1 MNQSHWFRFGMI
13 LGTIICWGLA
23 SSSFAKTLELATKSD
38 PKTIIPW
45 KQQPGEDHYLRNLVT
60 PPLVA
65 LSPQWKWVCFIC
77 AELPTAE
84 KDTLTI
90 EEAKN
95 GRQRLIT
102 EWEIPKQFSW
112 ANGRPVTGYDVQYTV
127 SKIKKGMS
135 DHIARRSYPI
145 EAIEVDRSNPRK
157 FKVIFQQVR
166 SDFAQFLAISLLP
179 SYLKQLNTKAEE
191 TLKAGQKASLIDE
204 NNFDPKEDYFY
215 YGPYRVTNIQGRK
228 VEFER
233 NPGFPKSAGNIDKII
248 AYNVDSAGDALYQVQ
263 RGNIQMVHEGLLSAN
278 ELFAW
283 QNKLEKE
290 QGLKDKFRL
299 IKSEQLVLEQLLINT
314 RNPMMSDTSVRQA
327 LLYAIDRDR
336 LNEQVFHAFAFKADH
351 LLNKRDAL
359 FSTAIRTYDYNPKKA
374 EKLLSEAGWDLEG
387 SQKVRSK
394 DGQKLSITISTT
406 DDPIR
411 RAMAEGIRRDWE
423 KVGAEVKVDTQSTD
437 TFFSQ
442 TLPKVKFRDMAL
454 LAQVQAPG
462 APYWTVFHAKEIPTQ
477 SNDYHGGNIVG
488 WYKNEVNETLD
499 KMSVALD
506 DQELKKLTANLMKHY
521 VLDLPSLPLF
531 FTPTGAVILK
541 DMKNFVIPGHTYS
554 SSLYAR
560 DWQIP

>member
-1 MNQSHWFRFGMI
+1 MNKARWNRFGVI
-13 LGTIICWGLA
+13 LGTIICLGLA
-23 SSSFAKTLELATKSD
+23 SSSLAKTLELATKSD

-45 KQQPGEDHYLRNLVT
+45 TQHPGEDHYLRHLVA

-77 AELPTAE
+77 SELPTEE

-90 EEAKN
+90 EEAKK
-95 GRQRLIT
+95 GRQRLVT

-112 ANGRPVTGYDVQYTV
+112 ANGRPVTGYDVQYTIG
-127 SKIKKGMS
+127 KIKKS
-135 DHIARRSYPI
+135 IDDRIARRSYPI
-145 EAIEVDRSNPRK
+145 EAVEVDRSNPRK

-179 SYLKQLNTKAEE
+179 SYLKQLNIKAEE
-191 TLKAGQKASLIDE
+191 TIKAGEKASLVDE
-204 NNFDPKEDYFY
+204 NHFEPKEDYFY
-215 YGPYRVTNIQGRK
+215 YGPYRVTSIQGRK

-233 NPGFPKSAGNIDKII
+233 NPGFPKSAGNIEKII
-248 AYNVDSAGDALYQVQ
+248 AYNVDSAGDALYQIQ
-263 RGNIQMVHEGLLSAN
+263 RGNIQMVPEGLLSAN
-278 ELFAW
+278 DLFAW
-283 QNKLEKE
+283 QGKLEKE
-290 QGLKDKFRL
+290 PGLKDKFRL
-299 IKSEQLVLEQLLINT
+299 INSEQLALEQLLINT
-314 RNPMMSDTSVRQA
+314 RNPIMSDTSVRQA
-327 LLYAIDRDR
+327 LLYAINRDQ
-336 LNEQVFHAFAFKADH
+336 LNEQVFHAFALKADH
-351 LLNKRDAL
+351 LLNKKDAL
-359 FSTAIRTYDYNPKKA
+359 FSPAIRTYDYNPKKA

-387 SQKVRSK
+387 TQKVRSK

-411 RAMAEGIRRDWE
+411 RAMAEAIRKDWE
-423 KVGAEVKVDTQSTD
+423 KIGADVKIDVQPAE

-462 APYWTVFHAKEIPTQ
+462 APYWTAFHAKEIPTQ
-477 SNDYHGGNIVG
+477 GNDYHGGNIAG
-488 WYKNEVNETLD
+488 WYKNEVNEILD
-499 KMSVALD
+499 EISVELD

-531 FTPTGAVILK
+531 FAPTGAVIPK